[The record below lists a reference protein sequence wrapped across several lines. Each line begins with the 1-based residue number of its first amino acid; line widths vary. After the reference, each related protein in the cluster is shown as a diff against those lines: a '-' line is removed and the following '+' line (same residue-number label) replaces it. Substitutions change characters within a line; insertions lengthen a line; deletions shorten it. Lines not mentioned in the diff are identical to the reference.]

1 MSPRDPQLQ
10 SHKHIDRIVVIALSI
25 VLVVVVVVVN
35 MSLKPKR
42 VNFDEKWLELRETV
56 KEVITLGSV
65 QRTIWN
71 DRFGYVCVLFPFD
84 EVRKHNSIFIFLLSD
99 VYSLCVAYP
108 EPLAD
113 KLYTE
118 TKQFLELHVQ
128 EIMASHVAAAGRSG
142 GSIQNKDTESTL
154 LQRYYNVWTEYSK
167 GIEYLNFLYL

>member
-84 EVRKHNSIFIFLLSD
+84 EVSTQFNLHIPPQRRVFALRCLSRT
-99 VYSLCVAYP
+99 V
-108 EPLAD
+108 
-113 KLYTE
+113 
-118 TKQFLELHVQ
+118 
-128 EIMASHVAAAGRSG
+128 GRQIVHG
-142 GSIQNKDTESTL
+142 NQTIP
-154 LQRYYNVWTEYSK
+154 
-167 GIEYLNFLYL
+167 